1 MTSELAPVLEALYA
15 AFPPRVVLGVITPH
29 ECEECAAIRQS
40 LEGRTWHE
48 ISNAFAEEF
57 SGSLPLLS
65 PEAYNA
71 FLPVWLRAAVEQPD
85 SLAAAMVSI
94 NLGNEP
100 SKFAFTPSQAS
111 ALIAAV
117 EFVAANNLW
126 GAADEG
132 NVEHLAAVRAQWSGG
147 VA

>member
-1 MTSELAPVLEALYA
+1 MTPRRAPVLEAVYA

-29 ECEECAAIRQS
+29 ECEECAAIRQA

-48 ISNAFAEEF
+48 ISPSFAEEF

-65 PEAYNA
+65 PDAYNA
-71 FLPVWLRAAVEQPD
+71 FLPVWLRAAIEKPD
-85 SLAAAMVSI
+85 GEAAAMVSI

-100 SKFAFTPSQAS
+100 SKFAFTPSQAL
-111 ALIAAV
+111 ALVAAV
-117 EFVAANNLW
+117 EHVAATNGW
-126 GAADEG
+126 GAEDEG
-132 NVEHLAAVRAQWSGG
+132 NIEHLAAVRAYWSGG